1 MKILYKSKSPEIAK
15 PQVRL
20 RRYRKWSFDFDENQ
34 LQGKTILDIGSADSR
49 FGEYVEQQYPDTKV
63 LRFDVRQEPDNR
75 VDFIARADQIPLKAE
90 TIDLALAHAS
100 IAQNSGEY
108 VIMALEEIFSVIKKG
123 GEIRVA
129 PIFDAPFP
137 YSQNRLR
144 LAREYVND
152 LEKQDELR
160 ENGLMTEQR
169 KEY

>member
-1 MKILYKSKSPEIAK
+1 MFERFLYKSKSPEIAK
-15 PQVRL
+15 AQKDFE
-20 RRYRKWSFDFDENQ
+20 RYRKWLHFDENQ

-108 VIMALEEIFSVIKKG
+108 VIMTLEEI
-123 GEIRVA
+123 
-129 PIFDAPFP
+129 
-137 YSQNRLR
+137 
-144 LAREYVND
+144 
-152 LEKQDELR
+152 
-160 ENGLMTEQR
+160 
-169 KEY
+169 